1 MKIIILAAGKGTRLW
16 PLTRNTPKP
25 LIDLGNGETLL
36 ERQVSAIEES
46 GVIDKVVIV
55 IGYLHGQ
62 IESKM
67 KTFQTKLKV
76 KTVYNPFFESSN
88 NLISL
93 WFAKHEM
100 KDDDFLITNGD
111 NLFTADVLRDIVKK
125 TNDGIYLTVC
135 YADEYGEDDMKVKID
150 ENKKII
156 RVSKLIEKGQGDG
169 ESVGLVK
176 VQGETYR
183 KIYTKVLEKL
193 ARKEEYLN
201 KFWLE
206 TFNRLSEKCVDI
218 IPFEIDREKWREVD
232 FHFDLNKL
240 KDLVKDFKI

>member
-1 MKIIILAAGKGTRLW
+1 MRIIILAAGKGTRLY
-16 PLTRNTPKP
+16 PLTKNTPKP

-36 ERQVSAIEES
+36 ERQIRWIEDS
-46 GVIDKVVIV
+46 GVIDNVVIV

-62 IESKM
+62 IESKL
-67 KTFQTKLKV
+67 KTFKTNLKI
-76 KTVYNPFFESSN
+76 KTIYNPFFNSSN

-100 KDDDFLITNGD
+100 KDDDFIITNGD
-111 NLFTADVLRDIVKK
+111 NLFTADVLKDLVQK
-125 TNDGIYLTVC
+125 TNDGIYVTIC
-135 YADEYGEDDMKVKID
+135 YADEYGDDDMKVKLD
-150 ENKKII
+150 DNKKII
-156 RVSKLIEKGQGDG
+156 RVSKEIEKGQGNG

-176 VQGETYR
+176 VQGSTYR

-206 TFNRLSEKCVDI
+206 TFNRLADKCVEI
-218 IPFEIDREKWREVD
+218 HPFEMDRKKWREVD
-232 FHFDLNKL
+232 FHFDLNNL